1 MSTSWVRSAL
11 AIALAGLVL
20 AGCAGKGT
28 KEPPPEPLSQD
39 DSAAST
45 LPSAAPESDISRM
58 VDAEGN
64 PINPNTGQAL
74 GRVFYFDYD
83 KATLRPEALALLE
96 LHAAFL
102 RNSPDRRV
110 VVEGHCDERGTREY
124 NLALGERRSDAVRSF
139 LVQAGVR
146 RSQIDTVSYGEERPV
161 DAGHSEA
168 AWAQNRRAEL
178 SYR

>member
-1 MSTSWVRSAL
+1 MQSLWFRNAL
-11 AIALAGLVL
+11 AVTFAGLIL
-20 AGCAGKGT
+20 AGCSTKGT
-28 KEPPPEPLSQD
+28 KEPPPEPLPQD

-45 LPSAAPESDISRM
+45 MPSPAPESDISRM
-58 VDAEGN
+58 IDAEGN
-64 PINPNTGQAL
+64 PINPNTGQSL

-83 KATLRPEALALLE
+83 KAVLRPESLALLE
-96 LHAAFL
+96 LHAGFL
-102 RNSPDRRV
+102 RNNPDRRV

-124 NLALGERRSDAVRSF
+124 NLALGERRADAVRTF
-139 LVQAGVR
+139 LVSAGVR
-146 RSQIDTVSYGEERPV
+146 RSQVDTVSYGEERPA